1 MNTISKISTSTAMM
15 NTRVKKANEQ
25 TQSITSPQISQDEFV
40 NVSPSFKGKY
50 NLFKAPNKSML
61 SIITAFFSALGLKGA
76 IDDVNPEQ
84 QLEMQYG
91 EAFAE
96 NSELV
101 DGLENSK
108 EYSKAAI
115 ITLVKYNKENP
126 EFALD
131 LSDYLKNNNEN
142 DKISTIEIA
151 ERIAKEFK
159 ENKSNLSTIS
169 KLVDNSPNQTY
180 KLLQAQDINTGL
192 AKKMINQ
199 SINRRGG
206 FNSAD
211 PDRILGFAKLSK
223 EYPVETM
230 SLVSNPYM
238 QIEIE
243 DAKILAPYYY
253 AIEDTM
259 NDIFKLLHTSQKNA
273 PYTIYNSHDA
283 VDLYNSYTTHKDT
296 IVALVSK
303 KMPTKHILKSIEN
316 YELNPKLFEE
326 ALNENEQQG
335 IVFEKHKDYDGINK
349 FVSNAEILKPAFE
362 KIAKDNKQAQLS
374 LKEKKMLSDAFQGRR
389 GLANLN
395 RIFADN
401 RGTSVNEILKLAPIY
416 NEYTCEITDFII
428 KKETNPIGKYFG

>member
-1 MNTISKISTSTAMM
+1 
-15 NTRVKKANEQ
+15 
-25 TQSITSPQISQDEFV
+25 
-40 NVSPSFKGKY
+40 
-50 NLFKAPNKSML
+50 
-61 SIITAFFSALGLKGA
+61 
-76 IDDVNPEQ
+76 
-84 QLEMQYG
+84 
-91 EAFAE
+91 
-96 NSELV
+96 
-101 DGLENSK
+101 
-108 EYSKAAI
+108 
-115 ITLVKYNKENP
+115 
-126 EFALD
+126 
-131 LSDYLKNNNEN
+131 
-142 DKISTIEIA
+142 
-151 ERIAKEFK
+151 
-159 ENKSNLSTIS
+159 
-169 KLVDNSPNQTY
+169 
-180 KLLQAQDINTGL
+180 
-192 AKKMINQ
+192 
-199 SINRRGG
+199 
-206 FNSAD
+206 
-211 PDRILGFAKLSK
+211 
-223 EYPVETM
+223 
-230 SLVSNPYM
+230 M